1 MIAVGCYASLPM
13 RVEDVVYHLKLLEAP
28 EMFKLFEQ
36 QIASQIKLIRSKG
49 VPRHIEEW

>member
-1 MIAVGCYASLPM
+1 M

-36 QIASQIKLIRSKG
+36 QIAYLIKLIRSKG
-49 VPRHIEEW
+49 SPRTSTVRTVRTRDV